1 MFNQSKYHNH
11 PYLNISQQKTQC
23 LNYFNVVYKIDCSDC
38 ETAYI
43 GKTIRQIY
51 RRFQEHKASKIKAK
65 EINSQPKSLT
75 ESSSDLRRSDKN
87 KGKVTEYCQKIY
99 MGLSIP
105 K

>member
-1 MFNQSKYHNH
+1 MFNQSKDHNH

-38 ETAYI
+38 EAAYI

-51 RRFQEHKASKIKAK
+51 RRFQEHRASKIKEK
-65 EINSQPKSLT
+65 EINSQSKSLT
-75 ESSSDLRRSDKN
+75 ESSSGLRRSDKN
-87 KGKVTEYCQKIY
+87 KGKVTEYCQKIH
-99 MGLSIP
+99 MGLAIS